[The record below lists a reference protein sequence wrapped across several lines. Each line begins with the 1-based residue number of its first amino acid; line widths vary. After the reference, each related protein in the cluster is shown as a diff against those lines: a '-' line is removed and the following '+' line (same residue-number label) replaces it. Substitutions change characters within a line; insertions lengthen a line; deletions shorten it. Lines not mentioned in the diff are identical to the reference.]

1 MKKKIHIFS
10 MLVLIIVLLS
20 IMVQVNKIEAVQISS
35 SYMDKLILPTESNY
49 NYKDWQ
55 QTTIDYIN
63 YVLDE
68 NNIYDENGTSKKIA
82 RYSSASNVDA
92 YFNESGNK
100 VWSIPS
106 YIGMGDDTRFGEG
119 INVIGAVMSASLVGL
134 DMTNYEVNGVKRNYV
149 KGVVEYYQ
157 ANNGENVV
165 LNNGSGSRMGNT
177 FWYEI
182 LPGVLF
188 SIIAAQYPS
197 ETYLADIIS
206 EQARQWLKVVKGL
219 GGASADFNHTAFNL
233 QTMEA
238 YDNGKWSEPDAAA
251 GIAYILYTAYAMN
264 KLENNNTYATN
275 DEIEEFKTGAV
286 WCMNFLER
294 INYSPFYEV
303 LTFLAPYL
311 AARMNAELGTNY
323 NVSKMLNWTLDGSS
337 AVRSG
342 WGMITDN
349 WGSYYTSGLM
359 GSLTDGEGYAFA
371 MNTFDAMMGF
381 APMVKYDTRF
391 ASDISKWILCVS
403 QSAQSYYPKN
413 YKVEG
418 QTNNYNG
425 NLVYNGVNQSGK
437 WIAQDSAEA
446 SFIAYEGLRKYQK
459 SVVYENGNRTTKVNK
474 NISPYASGDAF
485 TYNWGGETD
494 YGLYGSSHVGLFGAT
509 IKETNVKMILQTD
522 LNALDTFNSS
532 GDINFWMYYNPYNTK
547 KVVNITLDNGT
558 NKLYNTLTHKYL
570 NLTKVSGNTVS
581 FTIEAGETLV
591 LAELKK
597 DDEVKKEGMQYTV
610 NGTFIAQDKGSITLT
625 AKSENDTQLKN
636 NDTVSGNIYANIEI
650 DVPENTNVESITLTY
665 AGTTLYEGLLP
676 PTDKYQIDTT
686 KLRNG
691 SGTLIAT
698 LTLEGGYI
706 EKSTLNLKILN
717 VVKTPAIEYE
727 SLDEMVDIW
736 NNETTKWQELY
747 PKSDHTSK
755 VSKINDEIKITVAAN
770 ANYGFATSEL
780 FYMDFTRSPIIELEI
795 TNVSSL
801 YAIKIYVEG
810 MDEVTGEYVLRDT
823 DQLGKLSIDIL
834 SEIQKENRSFN
845 PDGVKLAAVK
855 IIPTGGPNSTVTFK
869 DLTIYHMYTTPNL
882 VEPSTYTYGCEFNG
896 SWMSLWSTND
906 ENGGLNNPIF
916 EYTKEGN
923 VKLYAKDQKSA
934 IASPYIE
941 TDLGQNPVIDV
952 YPVQTEGYFIGIK
965 FEGNTTLYIL
975 KDNISHTTKTQVE
988 IMPIL
993 RKNYPDL
1000 DVSGIKNIQIIL
1012 GTTANSTS
1020 EFTKVSTYYQLTSWG
1035 ETIKND
1041 KWLDFEKQTGVA
1053 GLGTLELDGSNRA
1066 VIKNNAEQA
1075 KETIIAGVSGKF
1087 IVNMDY
1093 NPILDITVR
1102 QATGS
1107 YRISITLFQNNKN
1120 YVITNWSNKYGRN
1133 PIKINLNDTLNYQI
1147 QGEVSIYL
1155 NIEVKGGQNT
1165 ITVDNLTTYY
1175 ETINPTFGNK
1185 YETEITSWNKDS
1197 MNSSYI
1203 NLINGDVYIEENAE
1217 NSKGIFTPIMDVKKN
1232 YNPFIKINLTELK
1245 ESTTFY
1251 IKVTINNQT
1260 YDLFQTSQTG
1270 EYLIDIYNI
1279 LKLDNNKDY
1288 QMIFEFGGEGE
1299 KFKLAIDYIEFRYR
1313 LSETKNIKLTED
1325 NKLIWD
1331 NVPSATS
1338 YDIIVETNT
1347 QTEIFTTSIDTTE
1360 LDLNAYN
1367 LETGIYRVYIISKA
1381 DGYFNSNN
1389 ATMAF
1394 KQGDIKSVQLDKV
1407 TNYKIDGLT
1416 IKFDEVENVTEYQY
1430 TIIDKDKN
1438 EQILN
1443 GTSTINQIDLA
1454 QTKLVAFNYTLK
1466 VKAIGDG
1473 VVYLDSEETT
1483 YSFYTN
1489 IQARY
1494 TAKSFVTMTSVN
1506 NAATATYDEKGFAK
1520 LEIPNN
1526 GNWGN
1531 ITSLGFSLNFDKSP
1545 VLIIKFASGSVGGYY
1560 LQIQI
1565 DGTTYYLTDNT
1576 FNTEDVYLDINNV
1589 LNTRKDGP
1597 TEKITETHTV
1607 KILFGATA
1615 GDSGEV
1621 TTPIINYQSSQ
1632 VIELTEGT
1640 GTPIYGELDAPIIKV
1655 ENKIISWNKIDNA
1668 LKYAIVVKNEYGP
1681 LINTTTTNTSY
1692 DVSILEVAGTY
1703 TVEITAIGDNYYNS
1717 ETTVQTFTIT
1727 ENVPLEKTNNCNK
1740 QLTIT
1745 LSVILGV
1752 LALSS
1757 VTFFILKRK
1766 GVK

>member
-1 MKKKIHIFS
+1 MSKKIHIFS
-10 MLVLIIVLLS
+10 MLIIITILLTVM
-20 IMVQVNKIEAVQISS
+20 IPNKKIEAVQISS
-35 SYMDKLILPTESNY
+35 SYMDKLILPTETNY
-49 NYKDWQ
+49 NYKDWK

-82 RYSSASNVDA
+82 RYSSATNVDS
-92 YFNESGNK
+92 YFKESGNK

-134 DMTNYEVNGVKRNYV
+134 DMTNYEVNGIKRNYV

-188 SIIAAQYPS
+188 SIIAAQYPN
-197 ETYLADIIS
+197 ETYLSDIVT

-238 YDNGKWSEPDAAA
+238 YDNGKWTEPDAAA
-251 GIAYILYTAYAMN
+251 GIAYILYTAYSMN
-264 KLENNNTYATN
+264 KIENNNTYATTE
-275 DEIEEFKTGAV
+275 EIEEFKIGAV

-323 NVSKMLNWTLDGSS
+323 NTSKMLNWTLDGSS
-337 AVRSG
+337 AVRGG

-349 WGSYYTSGLM
+349 WGDYYTSGLM

-403 QSAQSYYPKN
+403 QSAQSYYPEK

-418 QTNNYNG
+418 QTNNYDG

-437 WIAQDSAEA
+437 WIAQDSEAA

-459 SVVYENGNRTTKVNK
+459 SVVYENGNRTTRVNK
-474 NISPYASGDAF
+474 SITPYASGDAY
-485 TYNWGGETD
+485 TYNWGGDTD
-494 YGLYGSSHVGLFGAT
+494 YGLYGSSHVGLLGAT
-509 IKETNVKMILQTD
+509 IKETNVKMILQTN
-522 LNALDTFNSS
+522 LNTLDTFNTS

-547 KVVNITLDNGT
+547 KTVNITLDNKT

-570 NLTKVSGNTVS
+570 NLTNVSGNTVS
-581 FTIEAGETLV
+581 FTIEADETLV

-597 DDEVKKEGMQYTV
+597 DDEVKKEGMQYKV
-610 NGTFIAQDKGSITLT
+610 NGTFIAQDKGSITLN
-625 AKSENDTQLKN
+625 AKNSKNEQLKN
-636 NDTVSGNIYANIEI
+636 NDTVSGNIYANVSI
-650 DVPENTNVESITLTY
+650 DVPTGSKIESISLTY
-665 AGTTLYEGLLP
+665 SGTTLYEGLVTPQENYL
-676 PTDKYQIDTT
+676 IDTT

-698 LTLEGGYI
+698 LTLDGGYI

-727 SLDEMVDIW
+727 SLDKMIDIW
-736 NNETTKWQELY
+736 NEETTKWQQLY
-747 PKSDHTSK
+747 PKSDHTST
-755 VSKINDEIKITVAAN
+755 VSKNNDEIKITVSAN

-780 FYMDFTRSPIIELEI
+780 FYMDFTRSPILELDV

-801 YAIKIYVEG
+801 YAIKVYVEG
-810 MDEVTGEYVLRDT
+810 MDQVTGEYVLRDT
-823 DQLGKLSIDIL
+823 DIIGTQSIDIL
-834 SEIQKENRSFN
+834 AEIQKENRSFKAE
-845 PDGVKLAAVK
+845 GVKLASIK
-855 IIPTGGPNSTVTFK
+855 IIPTGGANSSVTFK
-869 DLTIYHMYTTPNL
+869 NLTVYHMYTTPNIT
-882 VEPSTYTYGCEFNG
+882 EPQTYTWGQEFNG
-896 SWMSLWSTND
+896 SWMSLWSTNK
-906 ENGGLNNPIF
+906 ENGGINNPIF

-923 VKLYAKDQKSA
+923 VKLYAKAEKSA
-934 IASPYIE
+934 VASPLIE
-941 TDLGQNPVIDV
+941 ADLGQNPVIDV
-952 YPVQTEGYFIGIK
+952 YPVNTEGYFIGIK
-965 FEGNTTLYIL
+965 FEGNETLYIL
-975 KDNISHTTKTQVE
+975 KDNITQNTKTQIE

-993 RKNYPDL
+993 RKTYPDL
-1000 DVSGIKNIQIIL
+1000 EVSGIKNIQIIL

-1020 EFTKVSTYYQLTSWG
+1020 EFTKVTTYYQLTSWG
-1035 ETIKND
+1035 ETIKED
-1041 KWLDFEKQTGVA
+1041 KWLDFEKQAGVA

-1066 VIKNNAEQA
+1066 VIKNNAEKA
-1075 KETIIAGVSGKF
+1075 KETVIAGMSGKF

-1093 NPILDITVR
+1093 NPVLDITVR
-1102 QATGS
+1102 ATTGN

-1133 PIKINLNDTLNYQI
+1133 PIKINLNETLNYQI

-1165 ITVDNLTTYY
+1165 VTIDNLKTYY
-1175 ETINPTFGNK
+1175 ETITPSFGNK
-1185 YETEITSWNKDS
+1185 YETEITSWIKDEI
-1197 MNSSYI
+1197 NSSYI
-1203 NLINGDVYIEENAE
+1203 SLINGDVYIEENSE
-1217 NSKGIFTPIMDVKKN
+1217 NSKGIFTPIMNVEKN
-1232 YNPFIKINLTELK
+1232 YNPFIKINILDLNEN
-1245 ESTTFY
+1245 TTFY
-1251 IKVTINNQT
+1251 INVTIHDQT
-1260 YDLFQTSQTG
+1260 YELFQTTSKG

-1279 LKLDNNKDY
+1279 LKLDNTKEY
-1288 QMIFEFGGEGE
+1288 QMIFEFGGIGE
-1299 KFKLAIDYIEFRYR
+1299 KFSLALDYIEFRYR
-1313 LSETKNIKLTED
+1313 LSETKNIKVTDD
-1325 NKLIWD
+1325 NKLIFD
-1331 NVPSATS
+1331 EVESATN
-1338 YDIIVETNT
+1338 YDIIVETNNGE
-1347 QTEIFTTSIDTTE
+1347 EIFTTTINQTE
-1360 LDLNAYN
+1360 LDLNKYN

-1389 ATMAF
+1389 ASIAF
-1394 KQGDIKSVQLDKV
+1394 KQGDIQSIQLDKV
-1407 TNYKIDGLT
+1407 KNYTIDGLT
-1416 IKFDEVENVTEYQY
+1416 IKFDQVKNISLYQY
-1430 TIIDKDKN
+1430 TLIDVDKN
-1438 EQILN
+1438 EEILN
-1443 GTSTINQIDLA
+1443 GTTNTNQIDLT
-1454 QTKLVAFNYTLK
+1454 QSKLIAFNYTLK

-1473 VVYLDSEETT
+1473 VVYLDSEETEFN
-1483 YSFYTN
+1483 FYTN
-1489 IQARY
+1489 IKARF
-1494 TAKSFVTMTSVN
+1494 TAKTFVTMTSVN
-1506 NAATATYDEKGFAK
+1506 NAATAIYDEDGFAK
-1520 LEIPNN
+1520 LQIPNN

-1531 ITSLGFSLNFDKSP
+1531 ISSLGFTLNFDESP
-1545 VLIIKFASGSVGGYY
+1545 ILIIKFAQGSVGGYY

-1576 FNTEDVYLDINNV
+1576 FNTEDVYLDINNT
-1589 LNTRKDGP
+1589 LNNRKDGP
-1597 TEKITETHTV
+1597 TEKITGTHTV
-1607 KILFGATA
+1607 KILYGATA

-1632 VIELTEGT
+1632 VIELTEGK
-1640 GTPIYGELDAPIIKV
+1640 GTPIYGELDTPVISIK
-1655 ENKIISWNKIDNA
+1655 NKIITWNKIENA
-1668 LKYAIVVKNEYGP
+1668 TKYAIIVKNEFGP

-1692 DVSILEVAGTY
+1692 DVSILEVAGEY
-1703 TVEITAIGDNYYNS
+1703 IVEVTAIGDNYYNS
-1717 ETTVQTFTIT
+1717 ETAIQTFTIT
-1727 ENVPLEKTNNCNK
+1727 ENIPQAKTNNSNK
-1740 QLTIT
+1740 TLIIT
-1745 LSVILGV
+1745 LTSIIFVAAVAATL
-1752 LALSS
+1752 
-1757 VTFFILKRK
+1757 FILKRK